1 MRAPTWFGGNGG
13 EISRAVAICG
23 DPSRGVRSRAM
34 LESRNAEA
42 GAGRQELRDTAPVA
56 RLPLQKLTLAD
67 CYAHVGT
74 QDPSIVLPFLLL
86 QYNDLVGE
94 HLALSQA
101 YHTYTDTFQ
110 ERPAAAEPIGLGME
124 GVSMSPPSN
133 SRFRLL
139 RRRSTRSARE
149 AAHLGHGK
157 GSGSTGTA
165 SISVTSPSPTESTL
179 SPPSDTAAPIDV
191 PRRDLFG
198 SAAPASSRAVP
209 PRGTPE
215 PKATAAVPI
224 VTHSPSLWRKSSLA
238 SSASARSQDAAPA
251 ERNARAPVLAAS
263 PRAQHASGSA
273 SALRIPPSPGRSAVY
288 AADSTLPGT
297 SPPRRC
303 EGAGHAAIERD
314 PLLSAAVHVVHSHV
328 RAAGQVAMRL
338 RVQPA
343 AGDDAPMCVI
353 EKAYADLVQV
363 SERLRRRAQ
372 SLSDTQTELLA
383 PPPDTDLF
391 ERNWTP
397 WRVAER
403 NALVDAW
410 VAALQRLP
418 VWYADVVVQFL
429 STNVVADLAPTD
441 AAPTL
446 GPSLRQAHL
455 LTKRV
460 HSSVWEWRVCSL
472 HPHMLYLQALGNT
485 APPLFVRLPHARIR
499 RHYEDAPHTRLGHI
513 GPRCAMILVQPAGGS
528 TVTLATESS
537 DECAAWLQ
545 ALLLQSHEA
554 QDPIHRPFSTPEPA
568 PRPHDVPSTPRLPA
582 TATPRY
588 EPWSSPVDRADSTSP
603 VLGLERTRHGL
614 TGLFRTSLTPEQ
626 PAQSGDKR
634 RFWHGLLGMGHV
646 HGSPEGS
653 APHAGDAGMFGAS
666 LHTAVAESGL
676 AVDPTG
682 QMSPVPAVVRRCVDY
697 LEHTRGIE
705 EEGIYRVSGSSSAVK
720 ALYESFSAMRDVDL
734 EADGAQLRTLTSD
747 PHNLSSLLKMY
758 LRALPENLCA
768 SRLADMSQAAELPDR
783 TERAAALAQLVAQLP
798 PENYSLLRYLCAHFN
813 RVDAAA
819 DKNKM
824 NAHNLGIV
832 LSPTLAMPA
841 SLLLALLV
849 DFDVIFARSPR
860 SDAFAL
866 DRIATP
872 ESNTPTPLLA
882 QTERNRERIRSLS
895 LRSPH
900 PRPSDPPTHAVADRG
915 ALALPPHSPLAGAEA
930 RAP

>member
-1 MRAPTWFGGNGG
+1 MP
-13 EISRAVAICG
+13 
-23 DPSRGVRSRAM
+23 
-34 LESRNAEA
+34 ESRSGEPS
-42 GAGRQELRDTAPVA
+42 AGRQELRDTAPVA

-94 HLALSQA
+94 HLALSHT
-101 YHTYTDTFQ
+101 YHTHMETAA
-110 ERPAAAEPIGLGME
+110 ERPTVAEPVGLGME
-124 GVSMSPPSN
+124 GVSMSPPTS

-139 RRRSTRSARE
+139 RRRSARSARE
-149 AAHLGHGK
+149 TAQPGHGK

-165 SISVTSPSPTESTL
+165 SISVTSPSSTEMTL
-179 SPPSDTAAPIDV
+179 SPPSDTAPIDM

-198 SAAPASSRAVP
+198 SAVPVPRSGVP
-209 PRGTPE
+209 PRATPE
-215 PKATAAVPI
+215 PKPVTTVPI
-224 VTHSPSLWRKSSLA
+224 VTQSPSLWRKSSLA
-238 SSASARSQDAAPA
+238 SSPRSQDTAQQT
-251 ERNARAPVLAAS
+251 ERSARAPAYAVS
-263 PRAQHASGSA
+263 PRAHHAGST
-273 SALRIPPSPGRSAVY
+273 STLLIPPSPGRGAARTADSAVPSSPSVRRG
-288 AADSTLPGT
+288 DGT
-297 SPPRRC
+297 SPM
-303 EGAGHAAIERD
+303 AMDRD
-314 PLLSAAVHVVHSHV
+314 SLCRAAVHVVHSHV
-328 RAAGQVAMRL
+328 QSRGQVAMRL
-338 RVQPA
+338 RVQPV
-343 AGDDAPMCVI
+343 AGDDASVYMI
-353 EKAYADLVQV
+353 EKAYADYVQV
-363 SERLRRRAQ
+363 SERLRVRAQ
-372 SLSDTQTELLA
+372 SLADTQTALLA
-383 PPPDTDLF
+383 PPPDVDLF
-391 ERNWTP
+391 ERHWTP

-418 VWYADVVVQFL
+418 ASYADVVVQFL
-429 STNVVADLAPTD
+429 STNVVVDLAPTD

-460 HSSVWEWRVCSL
+460 HSSEWEWRVCSL
-472 HPHMLYLQALGNT
+472 HPHMLYLQALGNS

-499 RHYEDAPHTRLGHI
+499 RLYEDAPHTRLGHM
-513 GPRCAMILVQPAGGS
+513 GPRCAMIVVQPVGGS
-528 TVTLATESS
+528 RVTLATESS
-537 DECAAWLQ
+537 EECSAWLQ

-554 QDPIHRPFSTPEPA
+554 QDPIRRPFSTPEPA
-568 PRPHDVPSTPRLPA
+568 PRSHDVPSTPRN
-582 TATPRY
+582 

-614 TGLFRTSLTPEQ
+614 TGLFRTNLTPEQ
-626 PAQSGDKR
+626 PTPSGDKR
-634 RFWHGLLGMGHV
+634 RFWHGLLGMGQG
-646 HGSPEGS
+646 HGSPEGP
-653 APHAGDAGMFGAS
+653 AAHAGDAGMFGAP
-666 LHTAVAESGL
+666 LHTAVSESGL

-682 QMSPVPAVVRRCVDY
+682 QMSPVPAIVRRCVDY

-705 EEGIYRVSGSSSAVK
+705 EEGIYRVSGSSSAIK
-720 ALYESFSAMRDVDL
+720 ALYDSFSTMRDVDL
-734 EADGAQLRTLTSD
+734 EADGAQIRSLTSD
-747 PHNLSSLLKMY
+747 PHNLSCLLKMY

-768 SRLADMSQAAELPDR
+768 SRLADMAQAAELPDR

-813 RVDAAA
+813 RVEAAA

-860 SDAFAL
+860 SEASPFDHN
-866 DRIATP
+866 ATP
-872 ESNTPTPLLA
+872 ESDAPTPLLA
-882 QTERNRERIRSLS
+882 QVELNRERIHSLS

-900 PRPSDPPTHAVADRG
+900 SRPDPPTHAAADRS
-915 ALALPPHSPLAGAEA
+915 ALAMPPHSPLAGGEA

>member
-1 MRAPTWFGGNGG
+1 
-13 EISRAVAICG
+13 
-23 DPSRGVRSRAM
+23 M
-34 LESRNAEA
+34 LESRSGEA
-42 GAGRQELRDTAPVA
+42 SAGRQELRDTAPVA

-94 HLALSQA
+94 HLALSQT
-101 YHTYTDTFQ
+101 YHTHTETAP
-110 ERPAAAEPIGLGME
+110 ERPTAAEPIGLGME
-124 GVSMSPPSN
+124 GVSTSPPS
-133 SRFRLL
+133 SGRFRLL

-149 AAHLGHGK
+149 VAQLGHGK
-157 GSGSTGTA
+157 GPGSTGTA
-165 SISVTSPSPTESTL
+165 SISVTSPSSTEMTF
-179 SPPSDTAAPIDV
+179 SPPSDTAPIDIS
-191 PRRDLFG
+191 RRDLFG
-198 SAAPASSRAVP
+198 SAVPAPRSGAP
-209 PRGTPE
+209 PRATPE
-215 PKATAAVPI
+215 PKPATSVPI
-224 VTHSPSLWRKSSLA
+224 VTPSPSLWRKSSLA
-238 SSASARSQDAAPA
+238 SSSSTRSQDTAQQT
-251 ERNARAPVLAAS
+251 ERSARAPTYAVS
-263 PRAQHASGSA
+263 PHAQHTSTAPNT
-273 SALRIPPSPGRSAVY
+273 LRIPPSPGRSA
-288 AADSTLPGT
+288 ARPADSAVPSSPSVRRGEGT
-297 SPPRRC
+297 SPM
-303 EGAGHAAIERD
+303 AMERD
-314 PLLSAAVHVVHSHV
+314 PLCSAAVHVVHSHV
-328 RAAGQVAMRL
+328 QATGQVAMRL

-343 AGDDAPMCVI
+343 AGDDAPVYMI
-353 EKAYADLVQV
+353 EKTYADFVQV
-363 SERLRRRAQ
+363 SERLRLRAQ
-372 SLSDTQTELLA
+372 SLSDTQTALLA
-383 PPPDTDLF
+383 PPPDVDLF
-391 ERNWTP
+391 ERHWTP

-418 VWYADVVVQFL
+418 VWYADVGVHFL
-429 STNVVADLAPTD
+429 STNVVVDLAPTD

-472 HPHMLYLQALGNT
+472 HPHMLYLQALGNA

-499 RHYEDAPHTRLGHI
+499 RHYEDAPHTRLGHM
-513 GPRCAMILVQPAGGS
+513 GPRCAMIVVQPAGGS

-537 DECAAWLQ
+537 DECSAWLQ

-554 QDPIHRPFSTPEPA
+554 QDPIRRPFSTPEPA
-568 PRPHDVPSTPRLPA
+568 PRSHDVPSTPRLPA
-582 TATPRY
+582 TSTTPRY
-588 EPWSSPVDRADSTSP
+588 EPWSSPVDRTDSTSP

-626 PAQSGDKR
+626 PTPSGDKR
-634 RFWHGLLGMGHV
+634 RFWHGLLGMGQV
-646 HGSPEGS
+646 HGSPEGAAS
-653 APHAGDAGMFGAS
+653 HAGDAGMFGAP
-666 LHTAVAESGL
+666 LHTAVSESGL

-682 QMSPVPAVVRRCVDY
+682 QMSPVPAIVRRCVDY

-705 EEGIYRVSGSSSAVK
+705 EEGIYRVSGSSSAIK
-720 ALYESFSAMRDVDL
+720 ALYDSFSTMRDVDL
-734 EADGAQLRTLTSD
+734 EADGAQIRTLTSD
-747 PHNLSSLLKMY
+747 PHNLSCLLKMY

-768 SRLADMSQAAELPDR
+768 SRLADMTQAAELPDR

-849 DFDVIFARSPR
+849 DFDAIFARSPR
-860 SDAFAL
+860 SDAPAL
-866 DRIATP
+866 DRNTTP
-872 ESNTPTPLLA
+872 ESDTPTSLLS

-900 PRPSDPPTHAVADRG
+900 PRPTDPPTHAAADRG
-915 ALALPPHSPLAGAEA
+915 ALAMPPHSPLAGREA